1 MPGGNGGDVR
11 GTLRSIITAACCSL
25 AWAFGIAV
33 ALLLVTF
40 PTIAMS
46 AFFLVGLPAAALL
59 GLLTQRLTR
68 FLEPT
73 DVIAGSTR
81 VQATALLS
89 LLAFAAPILGSRYV
103 PGIRLFPLQ
112 DPPGHPTIVFSASGL
127 DGNPEIYL
135 MRRSAADLTRLTVD
149 PASELWPALSP
160 DGSEV
165 VFVSTRDGDADVYVL
180 RVDDPGSIRQLTD
193 EPGNDFAPTW
203 SPDGTRIAFT
213 SVRGGN
219 ADIWTMDAHGGDLS
233 NLTARSLADDS
244 EPTWSPDGTAIA
256 FARSR
261 GGVGTIG
268 IVPAHGGHPSL
279 LTPSSVRWATR
290 PQWSQDGSGICFDGV
305 AQGAMRSDIF
315 TIRPDGT
322 GLMRVTSDPSAESYC
337 HWFDHDRFLWL
348 VSDLPDLGYDFAYYV
363 PSSGGEITLFL
374 RG

>member
-11 GTLRSIITAACCSL
+11 GTLGSIITAACCSL

-33 ALLLVTF
+33 ALFLVTF

-81 VQATALLS
+81 IQATALLS

>member
-112 DPPGHPTIVFSASGL
+112 DPPGHPTIVLSASGL

>member
-305 AQGAMRSDIF
+305 AQGAMSSDIF